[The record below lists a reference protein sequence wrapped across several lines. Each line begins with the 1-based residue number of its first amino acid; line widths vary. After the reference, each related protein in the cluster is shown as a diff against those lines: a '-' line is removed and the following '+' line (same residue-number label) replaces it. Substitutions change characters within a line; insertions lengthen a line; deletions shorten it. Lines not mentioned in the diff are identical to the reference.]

1 MHMNEPLKDSPL
13 ALLSK
18 KSVQPGDQVPNET
31 FGFSP
36 VNPDRPLVNQKLKA
50 NASHK
55 WYYYPDMT
63 ANEVIAFTQLNLK
76 KGEEP
81 TECHSVF
88 HTAFNDPTTPEGSA
102 KRMSCEFRAPLL
114 LK

>member
-1 MHMNEPLKDSPL
+1 MNEPLKDSPL

-31 FGFSP
+31 YGFITS
-36 VNPDRPLVNQKLKA
+36 DAERPLVNQKLKA

-63 ANEVIAFTQLNLK
+63 PNEVIAFTQLNLK
-76 KGEEP
+76 KGEAP
-81 TECHSVF
+81 TDCKSVF
-88 HTAFNDPTTPEGSA
+88 HTAFNDPTTPEGAA
-102 KRMSCEFRAPLL
+102 KRMSCEFRADLQ